1 MCTSKII
8 QAEVIGYTNDE
19 QQAPC
24 VLLYFVDD
32 NKKVHRMDTL
42 LLEHG
47 LAKTSNTDRMISA
60 NSSIIKNAGIFEK
73 LND

>member
-8 QAEVIGYTNDE
+8 QAEVVGYTNDE

-32 NKKVHRMDTL
+32 LRKVHRMDTL

-47 LAKTSNTDRMISA
+47 FAKPSNKDLMISVNGSISKNFKTSKS
-60 NSSIIKNAGIFEK
+60 
-73 LND
+73 